1 MVPFLYF
8 HTKKTARFSLLGRF
22 ASFVVA
28 LEKWKGEDT
37 ERSSSRTY
45 EKSEDRDIDKP
56 SRGEKEEKR
65 KEKKRCWA
73 RLAVL
78 SPRRPIQIKDL
89 CCPCFFFSFSLS
101 GAICDSREREKNVLF
116 RPCLFIF
123 VSLRKRTDCSR
134 RERIGGFCQTADD
147 LKPL

>member
-8 HTKKTARFSLLGRF
+8 HTTKTARFSLLGRF

-65 KEKKRCWA
+65 KEKMLGTACGVVSTSSYSNQRP
-73 RLAVL
+73 LL
-78 SPRRPIQIKDL
+78 SL
-89 CCPCFFFSFSLS
+89 FF
-101 GAICDSREREKNVLF
+101 LF
-116 RPCLFIF
+116 FL
-123 VSLRKRTDCSR
+123 SLRCHLRQQREGKKCFISSLPIYICFVKKEDGLQQTRKDR
-134 RERIGGFCQTADD
+134 RLLSNR
-147 LKPL
+147 

>member
-8 HTKKTARFSLLGRF
+8 HTTKTARFSLLGRF

-101 GAICDSREREKNVLF
+101 PVPSATAEREKKMFYFVLAYLYLF
-116 RPCLFIF
+116 R
-123 VSLRKRTDCSR
+123 
-134 RERIGGFCQTADD
+134 
-147 LKPL
+147 

>member
-8 HTKKTARFSLLGRF
+8 HTKKLPVSLYSVGLRHSSSLLKNGKGRTRRG
-22 ASFVVA
+22 AA
-28 LEKWKGEDT
+28 AAHMK
-37 ERSSSRTY
+37 RARTVILT
-45 EKSEDRDIDKP
+45 SHQ
-56 SRGEKEEKR
+56 EEKR
-65 KEKKRCWA
+65 RKKEKKRKDVGHGLRCC
-73 RLAVL
+73 LHVVLFKSKTSAVL
-78 SPRRPIQIKDL
+78 V
-89 CCPCFFFSFSLS
+89 FSFLSLS
-101 GAICDSREREKNVLF
+101 PVPSATAEREKKNVLF

>member
-8 HTKKTARFSLLGRF
+8 HTTKTARFSLLGRF

-101 GAICDSREREKNVLF
+101 GAICDSREREKK
-116 RPCLFIF
+116 CFISSLPIYICF
-123 VSLRKRTDCSR
+123 VKKEDGLQQTRKDR
-134 RERIGGFCQTADD
+134 RLLSNR
-147 LKPL
+147 